1 MACSRTFPLN
11 PSDED
16 YNRQVRGM
24 SYITFAQKSLTLS
37 YHYSEGDDSIYLAP
51 EETQKD
57 APPSYASAQAD
68 AVPPYWETTT
78 IHLSSAPSAS
88 SVPGE
93 MIIEGLPSGTLFS
106 FLWNM
111 LVSISFQF
119 VGFLLTF
126 LLHTTHAAKYGSR
139 AGLGVTL
146 IQYGFAL
153 RNRLEDVSE
162 GSGYD
167 SADGSGTQG
176 YPGWRLT
183 DPARPTFGTAAE
195 ADAYYKTHPAPV
207 SRQDNY
213 QMGNGTDAGAP
224 PYDVYVSPLADSTSE
239 WVSFFLMTVGKR
251 CVVPLLGWSAQ

>member
-1 MACSRTFPLN
+1 MR
-11 PSDED
+11 
-16 YNRQVRGM
+16 
-24 SYITFAQKSLTLS
+24 SLTLS
-37 YHYSEGDDSIYLAP
+37 SLTLSLLAEGDDSIYLAP

-78 IHLSSAPSAS
+78 VHLSSGVSAS
-88 SVPGE
+88 SIPGE
-93 MIIEGLPSGTLFS
+93 MIIEGLPTGTLFS

-153 RNRLEDVSE
+153 RTRLEDASD

-167 SADGSGTQG
+167 STDGSNSEG
-176 YPGWRLT
+176 YAGWRLT
-183 DPARPTFGTAAE
+183 DPARPTFETAAE
-195 ADAYYKTHPAPV
+195 ADRYYKTHPSPV

-213 QMGNGTDAGAP
+213 QMNNGTSAGIP
-224 PYDVYVSPLADSTSE
+224 SNGVYGSPFADSTSE
-239 WVSFFLMTVGKR
+239 WMSFFLMTVGELSSHF
-251 CVVPLLGWSAQ
+251 PLIDPLI